1 MVTLTQ
7 TFGYFQCS
15 VNPESSATPGNKH
28 LNEDS
33 LSSDQEVI
41 LVSRSMAEAQT
52 GVLTRLLALT
62 LDTAVKEIFEFQLIQ
77 QDHLR
82 MIMNLKSPPNLV
94 RLQLICIKYF

>member
-1 MVTLTQ
+1 MRIV
-7 TFGYFQCS
+7 CP
-15 VNPESSATPGNKH
+15 VIRM
-28 LNEDS
+28 
-33 LSSDQEVI
+33 VI

-52 GVLTRLLALT
+52 GVLTRLLALLT

-77 QDHLR
+77 QGHLR

>member
-1 MVTLTQ
+1 MRIV
-7 TFGYFQCS
+7 CP
-15 VNPESSATPGNKH
+15 VIRM
-28 LNEDS
+28 
-33 LSSDQEVI
+33 VI
-41 LVSRSMAEAQT
+41 LVSRSMAEAQA

>member
-1 MVTLTQ
+1 MRIV
-7 TFGYFQCS
+7 CP
-15 VNPESSATPGNKH
+15 VIRM
-28 LNEDS
+28 
-33 LSSDQEVI
+33 VI
-41 LVSRSMAEAQT
+41 LVSRSMAEAQI